1 MDIRAV
7 SGLLTN
13 RPTTVTAPVSADPTA
28 QPVADGAAQTPEASA
43 SKFQPQSASAASP
56 SDPVEAAGG
65 YISPVL
71 RYDQDARLAVIHYRD
86 RSSGETRNQ
95 IPSER
100 VVEEYRRTAS
110 RLGVPTDRA
119 ADDGT
124 ATAGS
129 GPAKG
134 SASSAGTT
142 TPGGAGRNGTSG
154 VGATVASVASPT
166 GTPSASPVATGSTV
180 PPATGIVL
188 PGTLPGAGSYGT
200 GSPGALVSVTV

>member
-7 SGLLTN
+7 SGLLAN
-13 RPTTVTAPVSADPTA
+13 RPTTA
-28 QPVADGAAQTPEASA
+28 QSVADGVAQTPEASV
-43 SKFQPQSASAASP
+43 SKSRPQTTPAASP
-56 SDPVEAAGG
+56 SDPVVVAGG

-71 RYDQDARLAVIHYRD
+71 RYDQDARLAVILYRD

-119 ADDGT
+119 AEDGT
-124 ATAGS
+124 ATAS
-129 GPAKG
+129 GGATKG
-134 SASSAGTT
+134 SASSAGST
-142 TPGGAGRNGTSG
+142 TPGGAGRNGPSG
-154 VGATVASVASPT
+154 FGATVASDASPT
-166 GTPSASPVATGSTV
+166 GTPLVSPAATGS
-180 PPATGIVL
+180 PATGIAL
-188 PGTLPGAGSYGT
+188 PGTPPGAGSSGAGSYGT